1 MTVSHS
7 SHVFLSYA
15 RTDGSFVSRLQS
27 DLQAGGIAVWIDHED
42 IQPGTPDWEDSLRK
56 AIRQASAVVLVAS
69 PSARSSRYVKDE
81 LRIAEMYQRP
91 VYPLWAMG
99 NEWMDAV
106 PIGWGGTQYID
117 AREERYQ
124 EAIHEMVMILEKLNA
139 PADAAV
145 ARPEPSFLQSEP
157 PRNPYKGLRAF
168 RREDAGDFFGRSH
181 FINALVEALQKQ
193 LATEEQGASRARLL
207 TVIGSSGSGKSS
219 VVMAGLLPQ
228 LQRGVLP
235 GSQGWVY
242 IEPMVPGQHPIEALT
257 LALSP
262 SFPARS
268 LKALREDVEDDTARG
283 LHLLMTTLI
292 AKPDDK
298 VLLLIDQFEEV
309 FTQTVDENE
318 RKRFIDLLI
327 TAITEPQGPAIAILT
342 FRADFYDR
350 PLSYPELG
358 QLIESHHMA
367 VFPMEMSDLREV
379 IEKPAHLPDVRLTF
393 EGDLVGDLLFEVQG
407 QVGALVGA
415 LPLLQFTLDQ
425 LFQRRQGRQLTTQA
439 YREIGGVKGALAN
452 HAEATYAS
460 LASEDHRR
468 LARALFLRLV
478 DPGTT
483 EQDMTRRR
491 AVFSEL
497 ELPDPQET
505 ATLREVVKI
514 FTTARL
520 LVTNTVA
527 GVSTVE
533 VSHEALMREWKH
545 LSKWIHESREDIQQ
559 RKAISEDAVE
569 WKRRGHPLDRL
580 YRGSQLS
587 EALAWRERNSPSID
601 EDAFLFASIG
611 ERERQKTAEQERQ
624 TQEEEQQKKY
634 TRRMV
639 LAAGVVGLAIAT
651 VAAVSGY
658 FLSRKP
664 QEVPVVINPP
674 KSLPYPY
681 QGHSSAVW
689 SVAWSPDGKR
699 LASAS
704 EDGTVQVWDASS
716 GTLLLTYKGHRDGVL
731 SVTWSPDG
739 KRLAS
744 ASLDRTVQ
752 VWDASSGTPL
762 LTYTGHR
769 GDVYSVAW
777 SPDGKRLA
785 SASHDKTVQVWDA
798 GSGAFLLTY
807 TGHRGD
813 VLSVAWSPDGQRL
826 ASASYDKTVQVWDAG
841 SGTLLLTYKGH
852 SSTVNSVAWSPDG
865 KRLASASDD
874 KTVQVWEASSGTLLF
889 TYTGHSNYVKSVAW
903 SPDGKRLA
911 SASDDK
917 TVQVWDASSGTL
929 LLTYTGHNYAVNS
942 VAWSPDGKRLASA
955 SDDKTV
961 RVWDARS
968 GTHLLTYKGHS
979 STVNSVAWSPDGKR
993 LASASYDKTVQMW
1006 EASGGTLLLTY
1017 KGHSDA
1023 VESVAWSPDGKRLAS
1038 ASVDRT
1044 VQVWEA
1050 SSGTHLFTYTGHR
1063 DIVSSV
1069 AWSPDGKRLASANF
1083 DGTVQVWDASSGTLL
1098 LTYKG
1103 HSSTVNSVVWS
1114 PDGKRL
1120 ASANFD
1126 GTVQVWDAGSG
1137 APLFTY
1143 KGHRGGVY
1151 SVAWSPDGQRLASA
1165 SGDKTVQVWEAS
1177 SGTHLLTYTG
1187 QSDTVLSVAWS
1198 RDGKRLASASYDK
1211 TVQVWEASS
1220 GTHLLTYTGHNDIV
1234 VSVAWSPDGYHIASA
1249 GSDTTVQV
1257 WLML

>member
-1 MTVSHS
+1 MTVSHL

-15 RTDGSFVSRLQS
+15 RTDGSFVSQLQS
-27 DLQAGGIAVWIDHED
+27 DLQARGIPVWIDHED
-42 IQPGTPDWEDSLRK
+42 NQPGTPDWEDSLRK

-235 GSQGWVY
+235 GSQGLVY
-242 IEPMVPGQHPIEALT
+242 IEPMLPGQHPIEAPT

-379 IEKPAHLPDVRLTF
+379 IEKPAQLPDVRLTF
-393 EGDLVGDLLFEVQG
+393 EGDLVGDLLFEVQR
-407 QVGALVGA
+407 QAGA

-425 LFQRRQGRQLTTQA
+425 LFQRRQGRQLTAQA
-439 YREIGGVKGALAN
+439 YRKIGGVKGALAN
-452 HAEATYAS
+452 HAEAIYAA
-460 LASEDHRR
+460 LPSEEHRR

-491 AVFSEL
+491 AASSEL
-497 ELPDPQET
+497 EMPDPQET

-533 VSHEALMREWKH
+533 VSHEALIREWK
-545 LSKWIHESREDIQQ
+545 LLADWIHEAREDIQL
-559 RKAISEDAVE
+559 RKAISEDAAE
-569 WKRRGHPLDRL
+569 WKRRGCPIDRL

-601 EDAFLFASIG
+601 EEAFLSASIA

-624 TQEEEQQKKY
+624 TQEEQQQKKY
-634 TRRMV
+634 TRRIM
-639 LAAGVVGLAIAT
+639 LIGLAGVGLTVAT
-651 VAAVSGY
+651 VAVSGY

-664 QEVPVVINPP
+664 QEMPVVIIPP
-674 KSLPYPY
+674 KGLLYSY
-681 QGHSSAVW
+681 QGHS
-689 SVAWSPDGKR
+689 
-699 LASAS
+699 
-704 EDGTVQVWDASS
+704 DA
-716 GTLLLTYKGHRDGVL
+716 
-731 SVTWSPDG
+731 
-739 KRLAS
+739 
-744 ASLDRTVQ
+744 
-752 VWDASSGTPL
+752 
-762 LTYTGHR
+762 
-769 GDVYSVAW
+769 
-777 SPDGKRLA
+777 
-785 SASHDKTVQVWDA
+785 
-798 GSGAFLLTY
+798 
-807 TGHRGD
+807 
-813 VLSVAWSPDGQRL
+813 
-826 ASASYDKTVQVWDAG
+826 
-841 SGTLLLTYKGH
+841 
-852 SSTVNSVAWSPDG
+852 
-865 KRLASASDD
+865 
-874 KTVQVWEASSGTLLF
+874 
-889 TYTGHSNYVKSVAW
+889 VKSVAW
-903 SPDGKRLA
+903 SP
-911 SASDDK
+911 
-917 TVQVWDASSGTL
+917 
-929 LLTYTGHNYAVNS
+929 
-942 VAWSPDGKRLASA
+942 
-955 SDDKTV
+955 
-961 RVWDARS
+961 
-968 GTHLLTYKGHS
+968 
-979 STVNSVAWSPDGKR
+979 
-993 LASASYDKTVQMW
+993 
-1006 EASGGTLLLTY
+1006 
-1017 KGHSDA
+1017 
-1023 VESVAWSPDGKRLAS
+1023 
-1038 ASVDRT
+1038 
-1044 VQVWEA
+1044 
-1050 SSGTHLFTYTGHR
+1050 
-1063 DIVSSV
+1063 
-1069 AWSPDGKRLASANF
+1069 
-1083 DGTVQVWDASSGTLL
+1083 
-1098 LTYKG
+1098 
-1103 HSSTVNSVVWS
+1103 
-1114 PDGKRL
+1114 
-1120 ASANFD
+1120 
-1126 GTVQVWDAGSG
+1126 
-1137 APLFTY
+1137 
-1143 KGHRGGVY
+1143 
-1151 SVAWSPDGQRLASA
+1151 
-1165 SGDKTVQVWEAS
+1165 
-1177 SGTHLLTYTG
+1177 
-1187 QSDTVLSVAWS
+1187 
-1198 RDGKRLASASYDK
+1198 DGKRLASASYDK

-1220 GTHLLTYTGHNDIV
+1220 GTLLLTYKGHSNAVKSVAWSPDGQRLASASDDQTVQVWEASSGTPLLTYKGHSDVVNSVAWSPDGKRLASASQDGTVQVWEASRGTLLLIYKGHSDAVRSVAWSPDGKRLASASVDQTVQVWEASNGTLLLTYTGHSDAVWSVAWSPDGKRLASASQDGTVQVWDASRGTLLLIYKGHRAEVNSVAWSPDGKRLASASEDQTVQVWEASSGTLLLTYKGHNGAV
-1234 VSVAWSPDGYHIASA
+1234 VSVAWSPDGKRLASASQDKTVQVWDASSGTLLLTYKGHNDGVISVAWSPDEYHIASA
-1249 GSDTTVQV
+1249 GLDTTVQV

>member
-1 MTVSHS
+1 MTVSHL
-7 SHVFLSYA
+7 SHVFLSYSRA
-15 RTDGSFVSRLQS
+15 DASFVSRLQS

-56 AIRQASAVVLVAS
+56 AIRHASAVVLVAS

-81 LRIAEMYQRP
+81 LRIAEMYKRP

-124 EAIHEMVMILEKLNA
+124 EAIHEIVVILEKLNS

-145 ARPEPSFLQSEP
+145 AGPEPSSLQSEP

-168 RREDAGDFFGRSH
+168 RREDAGDFFGRSR

-268 LKALREDVEDDTARG
+268 LKAIREDVEDDTGRG

-298 VLLLIDQFEEV
+298 VLLLIDQFEEL

-327 TAITEPQGPAIAILT
+327 TAITEAQGPTIAILT

-379 IEKPAHLPDVRLTF
+379 IEKPAQLPDVRLTF

-407 QVGALVGA
+407 QVGAL
-415 LPLLQFTLDQ
+415 PLLQFTLDQ
-425 LFQRRQGRQLTTQA
+425 LFQRRKGRQLTTQA

-460 LASEDHRR
+460 LPSEEHRR

-491 AVFSEL
+491 AAFSEL

-533 VSHEALMREWKH
+533 VSHEALMREWK
-545 LSKWIHESREDIQQ
+545 LLADWIHEAREDIQL
-559 RKAISEDAVE
+559 RKAISEDATE
-569 WKRRGHPLDRL
+569 WKRRGCPLDRL

-587 EALAWRERNSPSID
+587 EALAWRERSSPSID
-601 EDAFLFASIG
+601 EDAFLSASIG

-624 TQEEEQQKKY
+624 TQEEQQQKKY

-639 LAAGVVGLAIAT
+639 LVGLAGLGLTIAT
-651 VAAVSGY
+651 VAVSGY

-664 QEVPVVINPP
+664 QEINPP
-674 KSLPYPY
+674 KSLPYSY
-681 QGHSSAVW
+681 
-689 SVAWSPDGKR
+689 
-699 LASAS
+699 
-704 EDGTVQVWDASS
+704 
-716 GTLLLTYKGHRDGVL
+716 HR
-731 SVTWSPDG
+731 P
-739 KRLAS
+739 
-744 ASLDRTVQ
+744 Q
-752 VWDASSGTPL
+752 
-762 LTYTGHR
+762 
-769 GDVYSVAW
+769 
-777 SPDGKRLA
+777 
-785 SASHDKTVQVWDA
+785 
-798 GSGAFLLTY
+798 
-807 TGHRGD
+807 
-813 VLSVAWSPDGQRL
+813 
-826 ASASYDKTVQVWDAG
+826 
-841 SGTLLLTYKGH
+841 
-852 SSTVNSVAWSPDG
+852 
-865 KRLASASDD
+865 
-874 KTVQVWEASSGTLLF
+874 
-889 TYTGHSNYVKSVAW
+889 
-903 SPDGKRLA
+903 
-911 SASDDK
+911 
-917 TVQVWDASSGTL
+917 
-929 LLTYTGHNYAVNS
+929 
-942 VAWSPDGKRLASA
+942 
-955 SDDKTV
+955 
-961 RVWDARS
+961 
-968 GTHLLTYKGHS
+968 
-979 STVNSVAWSPDGKR
+979 
-993 LASASYDKTVQMW
+993 
-1006 EASGGTLLLTY
+1006 
-1017 KGHSDA
+1017 
-1023 VESVAWSPDGKRLAS
+1023 
-1038 ASVDRT
+1038 
-1044 VQVWEA
+1044 
-1050 SSGTHLFTYTGHR
+1050 
-1063 DIVSSV
+1063 
-1069 AWSPDGKRLASANF
+1069 
-1083 DGTVQVWDASSGTLL
+1083 
-1098 LTYKG
+1098 
-1103 HSSTVNSVVWS
+1103 
-1114 PDGKRL
+1114 
-1120 ASANFD
+1120 
-1126 GTVQVWDAGSG
+1126 
-1137 APLFTY
+1137 
-1143 KGHRGGVY
+1143 
-1151 SVAWSPDGQRLASA
+1151 
-1165 SGDKTVQVWEAS
+1165 
-1177 SGTHLLTYTG
+1177 
-1187 QSDTVLSVAWS
+1187 
-1198 RDGKRLASASYDK
+1198 
-1211 TVQVWEASS
+1211 
-1220 GTHLLTYTGHNDIV
+1220 
-1234 VSVAWSPDGYHIASA
+1234 
-1249 GSDTTVQV
+1249 
-1257 WLML
+1257 